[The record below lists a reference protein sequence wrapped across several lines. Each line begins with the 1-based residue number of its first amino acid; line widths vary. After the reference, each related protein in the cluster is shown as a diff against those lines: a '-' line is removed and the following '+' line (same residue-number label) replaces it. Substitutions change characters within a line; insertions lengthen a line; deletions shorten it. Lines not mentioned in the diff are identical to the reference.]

1 MKIRI
6 IIPVFSLVMLSFL
19 FWWSQASATPNNLHI
34 IPEISSEEGRTA
46 AANDVRIVGNPSIS
60 GTAIERYTT
69 IAKDYEKKWDIAKAM
84 QTWIMG
90 RNTLIQYVV
99 YIMKFLSQLG
109 LLIWGIMMLYAGY
122 QYYRFLC
129 YLERINELILIKKK
143 ILKISTTPLLF
154 LWFGRE
160 LSRLFQIP
168 KL

>member
-6 IIPVFSLVMLSFL
+6 IIVALSLVMLSFL
-19 FWWSQASATPNNLHI
+19 FWGSQASATPNNLHI

-69 IAKDYEKKWDIAKAM
+69 IAKDYEKKWDVAKAM

-122 QYYRFLC
+122 QYATTIFWYGSPSNAKAAMKNAIIWIIVIIAS
-129 YLERINELILIKKK
+129 YAILRG
-143 ILKISTTPLLF
+143 LMSLF
-154 LWFGRE
+154 L
-160 LSRLFQIP
+160 
-168 KL
+168 